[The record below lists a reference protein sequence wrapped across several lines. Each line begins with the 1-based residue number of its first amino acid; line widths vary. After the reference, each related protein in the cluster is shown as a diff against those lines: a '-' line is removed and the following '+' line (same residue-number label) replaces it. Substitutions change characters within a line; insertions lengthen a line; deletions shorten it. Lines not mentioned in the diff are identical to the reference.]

1 MVQLNKNK
9 SLLKAL
15 AVAAIVLVAF
25 ALALWMGWHN
35 DRLGARLRRM
45 QTVFTSTIASPSQA
59 TASIVAAS
67 SPPDSAIDQLWR
79 DVGSFESSASE
90 SLGEKKLN
98 SVEAPNPT
106 PSEFAKYAVRLR
118 EQVIAQV
125 PAPTEPT
132 SPSPA
137 PAVNASEAKP
147 TPKDTPADNSTLDS
161 LLKQEG
167 FGVVKLEQENLDNQR
182 AHKNDPKHLI
192 VDVEVNR
199 VSASLMVDTGTPTT
213 SITRDRLEKFGL
225 VEQKTSLRV
234 TSPLKSA
241 SNKFYGIAK
250 LNTLAMGNCVIQD
263 LPVLIDAIPYVDGV
277 FGSDD
282 MHRIGAVLDCAEPAL
297 YYAPRGPRSDTSSK
311 LAAMLES
318 NGFTRVPMRLT
329 SDHRLEVACSIDG
342 VPSTII
348 VDTGSLATCVDKRI
362 GIKAGVIMKRTRTV
376 LIGSGG
382 AKARLSSGHVKQFA
396 IGDFEIRDA
405 DISFVGLKKADH
417 PSAHLLGIGE
427 LVSNSAIIDVGGLSM
442 YLRHPQ

>member
-1 MVQLNKNK
+1 LKRAKLRRKWSTTISKAAWPLGLVQLNKNK

-15 AVAAIVLVAF
+15 AVAVVVLVVF
-25 ALALWMGWHN
+25 ALDTMLAP
-35 DRLGARLRRM
+35 
-45 QTVFTSTIASPSQA
+45 TVASPS
-59 TASIVAAS
+59 
-67 SPPDSAIDQLWR
+67 
-79 DVGSFESSASE
+79 
-90 SLGEKKLN
+90 
-98 SVEAPNPT
+98 
-106 PSEFAKYAVRLR
+106 
-118 EQVIAQV
+118 

-137 PAVNASEAKP
+137 PAATVSEAKP
-147 TPKDTPADNSTLDS
+147 TPKDTAPDNSTLDS

-167 FGVVKLEQENLDNQR
+167 FGVVKLKQENLGNQK

-192 VDVEVNR
+192 VDVEVNG

-213 SITRDRLEKFGL
+213 NIARDSLEKFGL
-225 VEQKTSLRV
+225 VEQKTSLQV
-234 TSPLKSA
+234 TSPLRSA

-250 LNTLAMGNCVIQD
+250 LNTLAMGSCVIQD

-277 FGSDD
+277 FGSED
-282 MHRIGAVLDCAEPAL
+282 MHRIGAVLDCAELAL

-311 LAAMLES
+311 LAAMLQS
-318 NGFTRVPMRLT
+318 NGFTQVPMHLT

-342 VPSTII
+342 VPSTIV
-348 VDTGSLATCVDKRI
+348 VDTGSLATCVEKGI
-362 GIKAGVIMKRTRTV
+362 GIKAGIIMKHTRTV

-382 AKARLSSGHVKQFA
+382 AKAPLSSGHVRQFA

-405 DISFVGLKKADH
+405 DISFVGPKKADS

>member
-1 MVQLNKNK
+1 LVQLNKNK
-9 SLLKAL
+9 SLLKAF
-15 AVAAIVLVAF
+15 AVAAIVLVVF

-45 QTVFTSTIASPSQA
+45 QTVLTSTIASPSQA
-59 TASIVAAS
+59 PGASIVAAS
-67 SPPDSAIDQLWR
+67 SPPDSAIEMAQL
-79 DVGSFESSASE
+79 
-90 SLGEKKLN
+90 
-98 SVEAPNPT
+98 
-106 PSEFAKYAVRLR
+106 
-118 EQVIAQV
+118 

-132 SPSPA
+132 SPPPA
-137 PAVNASEAKP
+137 PAANASEAKS
-147 TPKDTPADNSTLDS
+147 TPKDTAADNSTLGS

-167 FGVVKLEQENLDNQR
+167 FGVVKLEQENLDNQK
-182 AHKNDPKHLI
+182 AHMNDPKHLI

-213 SITRDRLEKFGL
+213 NIARDRLEKFGL

-234 TSPLKSA
+234 TSPLRSA

-311 LAAMLES
+311 LAAMLQS
-318 NGFTRVPMRLT
+318 NGFTQVPMRLT
-329 SDHRLEVACSIDG
+329 SDHRLEVACSIGG

>member
-1 MVQLNKNK
+1 MKVACFCGTGICDFRLVAYQLQRCSVVRRHITPRLVQLNKNK
-9 SLLKAL
+9 SLLTAF
-15 AVAAIVLVAF
+15 AVAAIVL
-25 ALALWMGWHN
+25 
-35 DRLGARLRRM
+35 
-45 QTVFTSTIASPSQA
+45 
-59 TASIVAAS
+59 TAPILAAS
-67 SPPDSAIDQLWR
+67 SPSDSAIDQLWR

-90 SLGEKKLN
+90 SLGEMELK

-106 PSEFAKYAVRLR
+106 PSEFANYAVKLR
-118 EQVIAQV
+118 GQVMAQL

-132 SPSPA
+132 SPPPA
-137 PAVNASEAKP
+137 PAANASEAKP
-147 TPKDTPADNSTLDS
+147 TPKDTAADNSTLGS

-167 FGVVKLEQENLDNQR
+167 FGVVKLKQENLDNQK
-182 AHKNDPKHLI
+182 AHENNPKHLI

-213 SITRDRLEKFGL
+213 NIARGSLEKFGL

-234 TSPLKSA
+234 TSPLRSA

-263 LPVLIDAIPYVDGV
+263 LPALIDTIPYVDGV

-297 YYAPRGPRSDTSSK
+297 YYAPRGPHSDTSSK
-311 LAAMLES
+311 LAAMLQS
-318 NGFTRVPMRLT
+318 NGFTQVPMRLT
-329 SDHRLEVACSIDG
+329 SNHRLEVACSIDG

-348 VDTGSLATCVDKRI
+348 VDTGSLATCVDKSI
-362 GIKAGVIMKRTRTV
+362 GIKAGIIMKRTRTV

-382 AKARLSSGHVKQFA
+382 AKTRLSSGHVKQFA

-417 PSAHLLGIGE
+417 PSAHLLGIDE